1 MKTTFVYG
9 LENFTKLSARSAVVT
24 LGTFDGI
31 HRGHQEIF
39 RRVRE
44 VAQSDGLT
52 PVLITFDPHPR
63 TVVTP
68 SNVPMLLTT
77 IEEKRIFVPCFFEGT
92 VLVIKFDD
100 SIRNMSADQFV
111 RQVLVETVGVKRL
124 IVGYDHGPGKD
135 RGGNTETL
143 ERLGQELGFGLEVV
157 KPVIWNDAPI
167 SSTRIRQALAHGRY
181 DAAVGQL
188 GHDYAI
194 SGIIERGIGMGKKL
208 GYPTAN
214 VGYRPGKLLPP
225 EGVYAC
231 WAKVSGDERPG
242 MMFVGQNHFNPV
254 ARLTVEVNLFDFDRD
269 IYGEEMVVYPTDY
282 VRANRRF
289 ASSEALV
296 AQIEQDKKKVLDIL
310 EKQGE
315 RTCR

>member
-1 MKTTFVYG
+1 MTTTFVYG
-9 LENFTKLSARSAVVT
+9 LENFAKLPAQSSVVT

-44 VAQSDGLT
+44 VAQTEKLN

-63 TVVTP
+63 MVVTP

-77 IEEKRIFVPCFFEGT
+77 LEEKRRFVPCFFEGT
-92 VLVIKFDD
+92 VLVVKFDET
-100 SIRNMSADQFV
+100 IRNMSAEQFV
-111 RQVLVETVGVKRL
+111 RTVLVDLVGVKQL
-124 IVGYDHGPGKD
+124 IVGYDHGLGKD
-135 RGGNTETL
+135 RGGNAGTL
-143 ERLGQELGFGLEVV
+143 EQLGRELGFGLEVV

-167 SSTRIRQALAHGRY
+167 SSTRIRQALMIGKY
-181 DAAVGQL
+181 DAAVEQL

-194 SGIIERGIGMGKKL
+194 RGVIEHGLGLGKKL

-214 VGYRPGKLLPP
+214 VGYDPRKLLPP

-231 WAKVSGDERPG
+231 WAQVAGDERPG

-254 ARLTVEVNLFDFDRD
+254 ARLTVEVNLFDFDRE
-269 IYGEEMVVYPTDY
+269 IYGEEMVVYPTTY
-282 VRANRRF
+282 VRGNRRF
-289 ASSEALV
+289 SGSEALI
-296 AQIEQDKKKVLDIL
+296 AQIEQDKKQILDIL